1 MKFRCTVEDI
11 ELEIRIYRDDDYKAH
26 NPLVNF
32 SIQDLEDM
40 KDGLVKTYSL
50 HVVSTKNGQSM
61 EHYSSGVL
69 LSSNEDEIQEELE
82 EILDD
87 FGVVDHILK
96 HWKLNDSNN
105 LSPDWA
111 R

>member
-11 ELEIRIYRDDDYKAH
+11 ELEIEIFRDDNYKAL

-50 HVVSTKNGQSM
+50 HVTSTKNGESM
-61 EHYSSGVL
+61 QHYSSGVL
-69 LSSNEDEIQEELE
+69 LSSDEEEIKEELE

-87 FGVVDHILK
+87 FGVIEHIIK
-96 HWKLNDSNN
+96 HWKMNDSG
-105 LSPDWA
+105 LLTPDWA